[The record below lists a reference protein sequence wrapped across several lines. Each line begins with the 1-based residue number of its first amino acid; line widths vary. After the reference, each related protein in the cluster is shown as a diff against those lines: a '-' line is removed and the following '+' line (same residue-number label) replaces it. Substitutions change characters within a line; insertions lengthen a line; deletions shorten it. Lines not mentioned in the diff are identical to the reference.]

1 MKKAA
6 VLLAAAAFVLLAA
19 PAAFANHGGPH
30 CAKSQG
36 QGTQG
41 GEVAGNSGQLCYP
54 PPGQAQQAQVANPGQ
69 SKKSFEF
76 PQQANDGSITIGMLI
91 VAGLGAFT
99 VMLAARGV
107 RRRLVS

>member
-1 MKKAA
+1 MKKATILLGAVA
-6 VLLAAAAFVLLAA
+6 VLFLAS
-19 PAAFANHGGPH
+19 PAAFATHRPDHQQPPACQN
-30 CAKSQG
+30 SQG
-36 QGTQG
+36 QAP
-41 GEVAGNSGQLCYP
+41 VKNKHCYP
-54 PPGQAQQAQVANPGQ
+54 PEQQAAPN
-69 SKKSFEF
+69 SAKKSFQF

>member
-6 VLLAAAAFVLLAA
+6 VLLAAAVLVMLAA
-19 PAAFANHGGPH
+19 PAAFATHRQGHGNPGAA
-30 CAKSQG
+30 CEQSQS
-36 QGTQG
+36 QAP
-41 GEVAGNSGQLCYP
+41 VKNKHCYP
-54 PPGQAQQAQVANPGQ
+54 PEQQAQPNSA
-69 SKKSFEF
+69 KKSFEF